1 MNAPL
6 EIIKDPSDGEL
17 MVLFDF
23 GDGEVGIVFPDRG
36 TRREDELEIWFDHAG
51 SGNGCN
57 NLVLVANWTLSF
69 AGAGHSP
76 NLRSPKSGP
85 RSQPPPNGRP
95 GLTPGF
101 SRPFTR
107 R

>member
-57 NLVLVANWTLSF
+57 NLVLDAFGRELDLEFCRSRALTESEVAEIRAALAAT
-69 AGAGHSP
+69 A
-76 NLRSPKSGP
+76 
-85 RSQPPPNGRP
+85 
-95 GLTPGF
+95 
-101 SRPFTR
+101 
-107 R
+107 